1 MLALVPLALAPCV
14 GLLRVFALGVELAVD
29 GDTLAHPYDS
39 LRLLVRMHPDHM
51 SCLCCRAPCTILVV
65 ARGGEFDRAN
75 NPMGRDEIFP
85 QVPLDHLDLL

>member
-39 LRLLVRMHPDHM
+39 LRLLVRMLPDHM
-51 SCLCCRAPCTILVV
+51 CCLCCREPCLIHVV
-65 ARGGEFDRAN
+65 DDWEGEFDREN
-75 NPMGRDEIFP
+75 NPMRH
-85 QVPLDHLDLL
+85 V